1 MIQYIMVFILV
12 FFYAHLYLHFL
23 VNPNNQCSIV
33 TNLTKEEITDHVYQ
47 KQPFLLDATLFRK
60 DICLKNKSIETTRK
74 SRVDTYSLEYDPVP
88 SLEPYVRFYTHRT
101 VLCGKKKRKWI
112 ESNDSC
118 RTFYRVHKGSFHVTC
133 IHPHKKECIPK
144 KDLKPLKKK
153 EDLIHLTLHEDSLLF
168 LPKDWN
174 LYIEPLEE
182 GSMLEKLQYYTPLNL
197 LANTISKIPK
207 YIGDT
212 ISICSMKEPPFI

>member
-12 FFYAHLYLHFL
+12 FLYAHLYLHFL

-33 TNLTKEEITDHVYQ
+33 TTLTKEEITDHVYQ
-47 KQPFLLDATLFRK
+47 KQPFLLDATLLQK
-60 DICLKNKSIETTRK
+60 DICLKNKSIDPQNN
-74 SRVDTYSLEYDPVP
+74 VDTYIVDYHPVP
-88 SLEPYVRFYTHRT
+88 LLEPYVRFYTHKK
-101 VLCGKKKRKWI
+101 VLCCKKKKKWM
-112 ESNDSC
+112 ETNDSC
-118 RTFYRVHKGSFHVTC
+118 RTFYRVYKGSFRVTC
-133 IHPHKKECIPK
+133 IHPYKKDCIPK
-144 KDLKPLKKK
+144 TKEHKHLKKNV
-153 EDLIHLTLHEDSLLF
+153 DLIHLTLHEDSVLF

-207 YIGDT
+207 YIGDS
-212 ISICSMKEPPFI
+212 ISICSMKEPLFI